1 MAIAELLKCQTD
13 ISPSA
18 LMGIGDY
25 YVELCLLEEEMKIVE
40 PYAKMLSPTD
50 GYPWNYN
57 SDEPRPNSPFEC
69 ADGVAMLRRIEYY
82 ARVSHASEDKI
93 TPDSYDRFLRSVVL
107 QHGDMS
113 VIEHEK
119 VTCEFL
125 VDRGITHEIV
135 RHRIGSYTQESTR
148 FVNYQKCGGE
158 AKFIRPDGMVVM
170 GLTGHQFPDEGVWDE
185 AVEACERAYMILCSN
200 GTKPQIARSVLPNA
214 LASKIIVTYNLR
226 SWRHFFIMRTSAEA
240 HPQMRQVCDP
250 LLREFQEKI
259 PILYEDIEPG
269 QRQAEAMRRLR

>member
-1 MAIAELLKCQTD
+1 MR
-13 ISPSA
+13 
-18 LMGIGDY
+18 
-25 YVELCLLEEEMKIVE
+25 IVE
-40 PYAKMLSPTD
+40 PYAKMLSPTAVGFEGAEFTDVD
-50 GYPWNYN
+50 GKNL
-57 SDEPRPNSPFEC
+57 
-69 ADGVAMLRRIEYY
+69 LRNVEYY
-82 ARVSHASEDKI
+82 ARVSHASEDQI
-93 TPDSYDRFLRSVVL
+93 TPESYDRFLRSVVL
-107 QHGDMS
+107 THGDMS

-148 FVNYQKCGGE
+148 FVNYQKRGGE
-158 AKFIRPDGMVVM
+158 ARFIRPMGIDINHDWNNAIEVTEKTYMTLIDQGM
-170 GLTGHQFPDEGVWDE
+170 
-185 AVEACERAYMILCSN
+185 
-200 GTKPQIARSVLPNA
+200 KPQIARSVFPNA

-269 QRQAEAMRRLR
+269 ERQATAMRRLR